1 MRSLFILL
9 LCLGT
14 ATALVA
20 QTELWSSEA
29 GAALNRINWIEQAN
43 DGTIITAGESG
54 MAGINHQTGE
64 TVWTLEDVGGADRS
78 TFFNVE
84 GMPLFYVETSPL
96 SATAISRGF
105 IVNAGTGKVLYDTRE
120 DKLRVKTYTFVP
132 ETSSL
137 IFEAMKGGNERYII
151 NFSLADQAV
160 KWVTPVGKSK
170 GLASKIKDLAGT
182 GSFVT
187 QGPLFTPQG
196 TVVFGIK
203 DVIYAID
210 TKTGAIK
217 WEQETDKK
225 IKALVY
231 SSANNSLYLG
241 IRKEK
246 KLTVL
251 EPNSGKD
258 ITPGKLK
265 LKGTMLDVVED
276 AAGNLVLVETEGFNL
291 IDPATNEFQWKKSY
305 KIEALDEVV
314 PTKGGYLAIGKEEK
328 GSEVHL
334 VGADGKKVWDSKVK
348 GYAYFATQTP
358 KGVMYISTERS
369 NILNYSDGKDVWDKD
384 VKFKTLPAVAIDDE
398 TGKVFLFEN
407 KKAYTFNFESGT
419 IDLIGE
425 DLELEKVNRKV
436 FLEAEAV
443 KGGYFV
449 YDDQHVN
456 LIGRDGKLKYT
467 SYYSPMVSVDL
478 LSVAGSVANLAGLP
492 AGVTGSIRNLQTLNE
507 MDKSRR
513 QTGATATTKVSEG
526 TIQFNNGP
534 VQELYSVSSTR
545 FTNSQQ
551 TKEHKFLTTRD
562 DETGLKSLFMIDKSS
577 GEVIK
582 KIELVE
588 KNPGYVVDVVDN
600 VIFLTE
606 KDKLIRAYSMD

>member
-1 MRSLFILL
+1 MRSLLLLL

-14 ATALVA
+14 ATSLVA

-29 GAALNRINWIEQAN
+29 GVALNRINWIEQAN

-54 MAGINHQTGE
+54 MAGVNHQTGE
-64 TVWTLEDVGGADRS
+64 TVWTLEDVNGADRN

-96 SATAISRGF
+96 SVTAISRGF
-105 IVNAGTGKVLYDTRE
+105 IINAGTGEVLYDTRE

-137 IFEAMKGGNERYII
+137 IFEAMKGGNERYVI
-151 NFSLADQAV
+151 NFSLIDQAV
-160 KWVTPVGKSK
+160 KWVTPVGENK
-170 GLASKIKDLAGT
+170 GLASKFKDIAGK

-196 TVVFGIK
+196 TVIFGIK
-203 DVIYAID
+203 DMIYALD
-210 TKTGAIK
+210 TETGDIK

-265 LKGTMLDVVED
+265 LKGTMLDVLED

-291 IDPATNEFQWKKSY
+291 IDPATNEFKWKKSY
-305 KIEALDEVV
+305 KIEALDEVI
-314 PTKGGYLAIGKEEK
+314 PTKDGYLAIGKEEK

-334 VGADGKKVWDSKVK
+334 VDPEGDKIWDSKVK

-419 IDLIGE
+419 IELIGE

-467 SYYSPMVSVDL
+467 TFYSPMVSVDL
-478 LSVAGSVANLAGLP
+478 LSIAGSVANLAGLP

-507 MDKSRR
+507 MDKTRR

-526 TIQFNNGP
+526 TIQINNGP
-534 VQELYSVSSTR
+534 VQELYSISSTR

-551 TKEHKFLTTRD
+551 TKDHKFLTTRD

-588 KNPGYVVDVVDN
+588 KNPGYVIDVVDN

-606 KDKLIRAYSMD
+606 KDQLIRAYKMD